1 MKAGTCQQGAVGCGG
16 VMMLSHYPVA
26 TPPRPRRIVAA
37 VGAACDPMKA
47 RGCEVVAPC
56 LRDGD
61 VACCCTVVRAC
72 CAQRQQAA
80 SILVTLELLLKRDV
94 AKPDDVDDDD
104 GGRGALHWL
113 HAARPGFADSRK
125 VQKAWQGCGS

>member
-16 VMMLSHYPVA
+16 VMMLSRDPVA
-26 TPPRPRRIVAA
+26 IPPHPRRTVAA
-37 VGAACDPMKA
+37 VGAARDPT

-56 LRDGD
+56 LHDAD
-61 VACCCTVVRAC
+61 VACCCTVVQAC
-72 CAQRQQAA
+72 YAQRQQAA
-80 SILVTLELLLKRDV
+80 SILATLELLLKRDV

-125 VQKAWQGCGS
+125 VRKAWQGCGS